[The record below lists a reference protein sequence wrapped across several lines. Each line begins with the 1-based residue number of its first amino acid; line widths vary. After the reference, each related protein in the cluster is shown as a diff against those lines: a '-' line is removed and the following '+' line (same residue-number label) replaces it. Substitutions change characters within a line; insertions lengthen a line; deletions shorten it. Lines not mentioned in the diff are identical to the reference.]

1 MYTICDCVRKTPH
14 IFLTRQIF
22 VHMNVISERIQGL
35 LLQSCA
41 NAVYVVWHAFSL
53 SAAPHVQ
60 NLLPLLVVA
69 ACGGQ
74 AGSIFH
80 IVFHLFPVVPS
91 AVYPLFVP
99 IG

>member
-1 MYTICDCVRKTPH
+1 MILCFLTPH
-14 IFLTRQIF
+14 TSLRLTDNLFTQT
-22 VHMNVISERIQGL
+22 NVIFQDNMRAL

-41 NAVYVVWHAFSL
+41 SAMYIVWHLFSFPVV
-53 SAAPHVQ
+53 PHAQ

-91 AVYPLFVP
+91 AVYPFLVP